1 MRRTGSSF
9 ARVRSLVHALVFAL
23 CVVALAS
30 PARAQV
36 AERVQAQPG
45 APPQGL
51 ALERQFR
58 ERLAEVVKR
67 RLSLNDPQ
75 MQQLARV
82 NDRFERD
89 RMLLLRD
96 ERRARQALR
105 AEVLAGDS
113 ADQAKVSG
121 LIDQLLTIQR
131 RRLDLTESEQ
141 RELSG
146 FMTPTQ
152 RAKYFAI
159 QDELRQRLENL
170 RRQRQERRGMGAGGG
185 GGGANGR
192 QRPLP

>member
-1 MRRTGSSF
+1 MRLIAPRF
-9 ARVRSLVHALVFAL
+9 LRVRSAVFAL
-23 CVVALAS
+23 CVVASATTAS
-30 PARAQV
+30 AQS

-67 RLSLNDPQ
+67 RLNLSDPQ
-75 MQQLARV
+75 MQQLGRV

-89 RMLLLRD
+89 RMLLLRE

-113 ADQAKVSG
+113 ADQPKVAG

-159 QDELRQRLENL
+159 QDELRQRLENI
-170 RRQRQERRGMGAGGG
+170 RRQRQRGGIGGAGA
-185 GGGANGR
+185 ANGS

>member
-1 MRRTGSSF
+1 MRLIASSLG
-9 ARVRSLVHALVFAL
+9 RVRSVVFAL
-23 CVVALAS
+23 CVVAAAS
-30 PARAQV
+30 PASAQG
-36 AERVQAQPG
+36 ADRFQAQPG
-45 APPQGL
+45 APAQGR
-51 ALERQFR
+51 ALELQFR

-67 RLSLNDPQ
+67 RLSLNDTQ
-75 MQQLARV
+75 MQQLGRV

-121 LIDQLLTIQR
+121 LIDRLLTIQR

-170 RRQRQERRGMGAGGG
+170 RRQRQERRAGGG
-185 GGGANGR
+185 VANGR